1 MGEEEKDYPRNM
13 TEWIQFLISQ
23 QSHSFTLIAGFI
35 AYTSITTVLLIWYID
50 NANFTGSILAF
61 GLGILAVC
69 GIVYLTYPNSYLI
82 RARILLRKILK
93 GELTNPKEVCA
104 EWFKKEKSD
113 LKINL
118 LSGGIN
124 MPINNEGR
132 MDKQK
137 EQLDRLLL
145 SATSLLGI
153 FFGITQSILDKID
166 ALTFFILLLILIWI
180 VPIYIGYI
188 RGTIIYNNI
197 VERFR
202 GWVYFLGGTLIYILF
217 SSVYYLK
224 RPIMNLSTLDYF
236 LVIILIFGIFYFI
249 VFLSK
254 KFFKFFNHETSKAEN
269 IILRRTYTNLLLI
282 GVAFIF
288 YLLAANILR
297 EDQNALGSVPVYVAI
312 FFMLFMILLSV
323 NSERLNNKILGKT
336 IKTTPKKL
344 WKNTPAILSGI
355 SFLIDIGALCVI
367 ISFFPQLI
375 IPYLHLI
382 IILLYVSLALFYL
395 FIFYSSIENFK
406 IEIID

>member
-1 MGEEEKDYPRNM
+1 MGEDEKDYPRNI

-23 QSHSFTLIAGFI
+23 QSHSFTLIAGLI
-35 AYTSITTVLLIWYID
+35 TYTSVTTALLIWYID

-61 GLGILAVC
+61 GLGILAVF

-82 RARILLRKILK
+82 RARVLLRKILK
-93 GELTNPKEVCA
+93 GELTNPKEVCD
-104 EWFKKEKSD
+104 EWFKKEEIK
-113 LKINL
+113 KPF
-118 LSGGIN
+118 GGIDT
-124 MPINNEGR
+124 PINNNGKIE
-132 MDKQK
+132 KQK

-236 LVIILIFGIFYFI
+236 LVIILIFGIFGLVI
-249 VFLSK
+249 FLSK
-254 KFFKFFNHETSKAEN
+254 KFFNFFNHEISKAEN
-269 IILRRTYTNLLLI
+269 IILKRTYTNLLLI

-288 YLLAANILR
+288 YLLTANILR

-312 FFMLFMILLSV
+312 FFMLFMILLSA
-323 NSERLNNKILGKT
+323 NSERLNNEIFGKT